1 MIRVLLVYFLAFA
14 ANLFAQSENIMIGLP
29 NSEIIYSGFDNLI
42 KVSFNY
48 KKIKNVSLTCSECDT
63 IKPNDLDNNEWLI
76 KANKIGM
83 VIITAKDKKGKEV
96 GKKSFRV
103 MQSPAPIV
111 FLDSIDAQSTLSE
124 IPTLV
129 KLNLHPSVPITMGFV
144 VKKWTI
150 IVDDITIDGSGS
162 KLTKDVAVLLRKN
175 KSGTI
180 IIMVDFMSA
189 FGHETIKEIFQYDI
203 K

>member
-1 MIRVLLVYFLAFA
+1 MTRVLLVYFLTFA

-29 NSEIIYSGFDNLI
+29 NSEIIYSSFDNLI

-63 IKPNDLDNNEWLI
+63 IKPNDPDNNEWLI
-76 KANKIGM
+76 KANKIGT

-180 IIMVDFMSA
+180 IIMVDYMSA
-189 FGHETIKEIFQYDI
+189 FGHETIKEIFQYDL